1 MAYAP
6 VTRTVIDTDRRFV
19 FSYNHI
25 SDGSNGGTT
34 TIDASG
40 LAANKLGQACT
51 YLDIEKVRSNISTTA
66 QNDSALVAFD
76 ASTDDTALLLNGDTD
91 YDFSSFGGITNP
103 KSTGVTGDI
112 LITVPV
118 QTANDS
124 TFIMLECIKRYE
136 SLS

>member
-1 MAYAP
+1 MAYSP
-6 VTRTVIDTDRRFV
+6 VTRTVVDTDRRFV
-19 FSYNHI
+19 FSFNHI

-51 YLDIEKVRSNISTTA
+51 YLDIEK
-66 QNDSALVAFD
+66 ALVAFD

-103 KSTGVTGDI
+103 RSTGVTGDI
-112 LITVPV
+112 KITIPV

>member
-1 MAYAP
+1 MQVLSFKDARKLSSQAI
-6 VTRTVIDTDRRFV
+6 RKKIRLEH
-19 FSYNHI
+19 YNNH
-25 SDGSNGGTT
+25 T
-34 TIDASG
+34 SG

-51 YLDIEKVRSNISTTA
+51 YLDIEKVRCNISTTA

-112 LITVPV
+112 KITIPV

>member
-1 MAYAP
+1 MAYPP

-34 TIDASG
+34 TIDASS
-40 LAANKLGQACT
+40 LSANKEGQACT
-51 YLDIEKVRSNISTTA
+51 YLDIEKIHCNISTTA
-66 QNDSALVAFD
+66 ANDSALVAFD
-76 ASTDDTALLLNGDTD
+76 ASTDDTAILLNGDTD

>member
-1 MAYAP
+1 MAYSP
-6 VTRTVIDTDRRFV
+6 VTRTVVDTDRRFV
-19 FSYNHI
+19 FSFNHI

-34 TIDASG
+34 TIDASS
-40 LAANKLGQACT
+40 LTANKLGQACT
-51 YLDIEKVRSNISTTA
+51 YLDIEKIHCNIQTTA
-66 QNDSALVAFD
+66 ANDYTLVAFYAD
-76 ASTDDTALLLNGDTD
+76 TDDTAILLNGDTD

>member
-6 VTRTVIDTDRRFV
+6 VTRTVVDTDRRFV
-19 FSYNHI
+19 FSFNHI
-25 SDGSNGGTT
+25 SDGSNGGVT
-34 TIDASG
+34 TIDASA
-40 LAANKLGQACT
+40 LSANKLGQACT
-51 YLDIEKVRSNISTTA
+51 YLDIEKVRCNISTTA

-76 ASTDDTALLLNGDTD
+76 ADTDDTALLLNGDTD

-103 KSTGVTGDI
+103 RSTGVTGDI
-112 LITVPV
+112 KITIPV

>member
-1 MAYAP
+1 MFLNK
-6 VTRTVIDTDRRFV
+6 TIS
-19 FSYNHI
+19 SYPQV
-25 SDGSNGGTT
+25 S
-34 TIDASG
+34 
-40 LAANKLGQACT
+40 L
-51 YLDIEKVRSNISTTA
+51 KVRCNISTTA

-112 LITVPV
+112 KITIPV

>member
-6 VTRTVIDTDRRFV
+6 VTRTVVDTDRRFV

-25 SDGSNGGTT
+25 SDGSNGGVT

-40 LAANKLGQACT
+40 LTANKLGQACT
-51 YLDIEKVRSNISTTA
+51 YLDIVKIHCNISTTA
-66 QNDSALVAFD
+66 ANDSTLVAFD
-76 ASTDDTALLLNGDTD
+76 ADTDDTAILLNGDTD

-103 KSTGVTGDI
+103 RSTGVTGDI
-112 LITVPV
+112 KITIPV